1 MPKNLPNYL
10 TIVRIIFVP
19 IIFSLI
25 LTEKYLIAFIFFTI
39 SSLTDIADGIIA
51 RKYNLITEW
60 GKLMDPLADK
70 LTQISTLTALSIKGI
85 IPFWIL
91 LVVTIKEVSMICGA
105 FFLYKE
111 RIVTVNSKWYG
122 KAATVLFYV
131 AIATSLIIRQFS
143 LNLSFDIII
152 YYLALIMTVFS
163 LIMYFRDFYIKGYF
177 KKENLKLTQEAE
189 NKEK

>member
-1 MPKNLPNYL
+1 MSKNLPNYL
-10 TIVRIIFVP
+10 TIVRVIFVP

-25 LTEKYLIAFIFFTI
+25 LTENYLIAFIFFTI

-70 LTQISTLTALSIKGI
+70 LTQINTLTALSIKGI

-122 KAATVLFYV
+122 KAATVILYL
-131 AIATSLIIRQFS
+131 AIVLSLLSWKFTSLS
-143 LNLSFDIII
+143 NLTI
-152 YYLALIMTVFS
+152 YFYYTALGMTVFAG
-163 LIMYFRDFYIKGYF
+163 IMYAHKFLIGAL
-177 KKENLKLTQEAE
+177 KKK
-189 NKEK
+189 

>member
-25 LTEKYLIAFIFFTI
+25 FTENYLIAFIVFTI

-70 LTQISTLTALSIKGI
+70 LTQINTLTALSIKGI

-91 LVVTIKEVSMICGA
+91 IVVTLKEIPMICGA
-105 FFLYKE
+105 FFLYKNE
-111 RIVTVNSKWYG
+111 IVTVNSKWYG
-122 KAATVLFYV
+122 KAATVILYLAIVLSLLSWKFPVLSGLNMYFYYV
-131 AIATSLIIRQFS
+131 ALG
-143 LNLSFDIII
+143 
-152 YYLALIMTVFS
+152 MTVFAGVMYAKKF
-163 LIMYFRDFYIKGYF
+163 LIGNTR
-177 KKENLKLTQEAE
+177 KKI
-189 NKEK
+189 

>member
-10 TIVRIIFVP
+10 TIVRVIFVP

-25 LTEKYLIAFIFFTI
+25 LTENYLIAFIVFTI

-70 LTQISTLTALSIKGI
+70 LTQINTLTALSIKGI

-91 LVVTIKEVSMICGA
+91 LVVTIKEITNLS
-105 FFLYKE
+105 
-111 RIVTVNSKWYG
+111 SS
-122 KAATVLFYV
+122 
-131 AIATSLIIRQFS
+131 TSLTSILGSIIGS
-143 LNLSFDIII
+143 NLLSFNSL
-152 YYLALIMTVFS
+152 LA
-163 LIMYFRDFYIKGYF
+163 
-177 KKENLKLTQEAE
+177 
-189 NKEK
+189 